1 MKNKNLCRK
10 ANEIQQF
17 IALFDNDERYLS
29 GLCYWFAYI
38 LKGRFPE
45 GEIYYD
51 PIMNHF
57 YFVHGDDVF
66 DVRGRVELPPKAMKW
81 DEYRDFDV
89 LDYQRVVR
97 DCILKEGY

>member
-1 MKNKNLCRK
+1 MKKPNLPHK
-10 ANEIQQF
+10 VNEIQQF
-17 IALFDNDERYLS
+17 ITHFDNDQRYMN

-38 LKGRFPE
+38 LKGRFPD

-57 YFVHGDDVF
+57 YFVYENNAF
-66 DVRGRVELPPKAMKW
+66 DVRGKVELPSKATPW
-81 DEYRDFDV
+81 HEYRDFDE
-89 LDYQRVVR
+89 LHYQRVVR

>member
-1 MKNKNLCRK
+1 MKKPNLRRK
-10 ANEIQQF
+10 ANEIEQF
-17 IALFDNDERYLS
+17 ITLFGKDERYFN

-38 LKGRFPE
+38 LKGRFPD

-51 PIMNHF
+51 QIMNHF
-57 YFVHGDDVF
+57 YFVYENDAF
-66 DVRGRVELPPKAMKW
+66 DVRGKVELPPKAIPW
-81 DEYRDFDV
+81 HEYRDFDE

>member
-1 MKNKNLCRK
+1 MKKLNLLSK
-10 ANEIQQF
+10 ANEIEQF
-17 IALFDNDERYLS
+17 ITLFGNDKRYMD

-38 LKGRFPE
+38 LKGRFPD

-57 YFVHGDDVF
+57 YFVYGDYAF
-66 DVRGRVELPPKAMKW
+66 DVRGKVELPLKAMKW
-81 DEYRDFDV
+81 CEYPKFDI